1 MMSWLS
7 YGHLKRTGGQSA
19 AKEMGMMSQLSYGHP
34 NRTGSQ
40 AAAEE
45 KGDVTALCQTDLA
58 TLTDLVD
65 TSIQYWGFPGEGF
78 VTER

>member
-1 MMSWLS
+1 M
-7 YGHLKRTGGQSA
+7 
-19 AKEMGMMSQLSYGHP
+19 SYGHP

-40 AAAEE
+40 SAAKE
-45 KGDVTALCQTDLA
+45 KGDVTALCQTDLT
-58 TLTDLVD
+58 TLTDFVD